1 MRRSLAFIVAASSLL
16 SLLPAC
22 GPSHILPFTARDR
35 KYTPGE
41 YAATRADAKP
51 SSGSLYSEAEP
62 GYLEDTR
69 ALRVGDIAMVKIN
82 ENAQASG
89 DATTNLTKNTSRSAS
104 VDSLLG
110 LMPAMK
116 KAYPNIDPSQLLKMA
131 SSFDFDGE
139 GKTERAGTLT
149 AMIGVRVKQQLANG
163 DLFVEGTKVVMI
175 NHEEYHLYVSGV
187 IRPADIEMDNSID
200 SSLIADARVE
210 FTGRGDIND
219 QTERGWLTK
228 LLDFVNPF

>member
-1 MRRSLAFIVAASSLL
+1 MNRALPSALGLVTLLSSL
-16 SLLPAC
+16 SAC
-22 GPSHILPFTARDR
+22 GPSHIQPFTARDR
-35 KYTPGE
+35 KYNAGE
-41 YAATRADAKP
+41 YAATRADARP
-51 SSGSLYSEAEP
+51 ATGSLYSEAQP

-69 ALRVGDIAMVKIN
+69 ALRVGDIALIRIN
-82 ENAQASG
+82 ENATAEG
-89 DATTNLTKNTSRSAS
+89 GATTNLKKDTSRSAG

-116 KAYPNIDPSQLLKMA
+116 KAYPNIDPAQLMKMA

-139 GKTERAGTLT
+139 GKTQRAGTLKAT
-149 AMIGVRVKQQLANG
+149 IGVHVKQELPNG

-187 IRPADIEMDNSID
+187 IRPSDIAMDNSVD

-219 QTERGWLTK
+219 QVERGWLTK
-228 LLDFVNPF
+228 ILDFVNPF